1 MIDYDLELRH
11 HNDVLRRSYGIRASD
26 RVLDVGCGTGQ
37 TTREAA
43 RLATAGAVLGID
55 RSDAMIE
62 RARALARAAGLRNLD
77 HECADVER
85 HALPRERFDVA
96 ISRFGTMFFDHPVAA
111 FSNIHSALRPDG
123 GLVMMVW
130 QQHDCNE
137 WATSIE
143 RALAPDEAGNAPS
156 PAARQPFSLGD
167 PGRRTVKSPF
177 RRLRRPDVRRGACIR
192 LLRLRCRCRVR
203 IRLSICDRARDG
215 GTPRRPP
222 ARARARLPPPRG
234 GRARAGR
241 WRMVRL
247 TRLDRGCA
255 PELRVCPRKWEFGVC
270 QNCFRCPRCQ
280 ASVFAGNSPQRSV
293 VGKGPITPA
302 AVAGRAW
309 IACERN
315 ARPTNR
321 NEAPAMRHNRPA
333 IKKATR

>member
-11 HNDVLRRSYGIRASD
+11 HNDVLRRSYGIRATD

-43 RLATAGAVLGID
+43 QLATAGVVLGID

-123 GLVMMVW
+123 RLVMMVW
-130 QQHDCNE
+130 QQHDRNE

-143 RALAPDEAGNAPS
+143 CALAPDEAPS

-167 PGRRTVKSPF
+167 PDAVRRILDSAGFAALTFDEVRTSVYYGSDADAAF
-177 RRLRRPDVRRGACIR
+177 EFVSRFAIVQETAARLDVRQRERALDRLRHVVAAHRR
-192 LLRLRCRCRVR
+192 
-203 IRLSICDRARDG
+203 DDG
-215 GTPRRPP
+215 V
-222 ARARARLPPPRG
+222 
-234 GRARAGR
+234 
-241 WRMVRL
+241 WF
-247 TRLDRGCA
+247 D
-255 PELRVCPRKWEFGVC
+255 
-270 QNCFRCPRCQ
+270 
-280 ASVFAGNSPQRSV
+280 S
-293 VGKGPITPA
+293 
-302 AVAGRAW
+302 RAW
-309 IACERN
+309 IVA
-315 ARPTNR
+315 ARR
-321 NEAPAMRHNRPA
+321 S
-333 IKKATR
+333 